1 MRPLFFA
8 GLLRLGILGVV
19 LAITPTLTLPTPLL
33 AQPLQAIPA
42 SESRLLRTLTVNGYG
57 EERLPAT
64 QAQISL
70 TIEGKG
76 KEPLEVQQE
85 VARKSETLLSY
96 LRSQSAQRLTAP
108 GVTLSP
114 IYRTDNKGRQ
124 VEEGYSASNTVN
136 FEVPIDRAGALLSA
150 VVKGGATRVNSV
162 GFSPSEDA
170 IEAAKERTIAKASDQ
185 ARRRTMA
192 ALQPLGLTI
201 KEPLNVQIDGAIGS
215 FPGGMADVSESLRLN
230 LNTSFTG
237 QDNLRARLKSQQFST
252 TTKLVGEA
260 VFDVSQLAQGGV
272 SPGEQLIQSSVT
284 MILRY

>member
-1 MRPLFFA
+1 MRPVFFA
-8 GLLRLGILGVV
+8 GLVRFGLVG
-19 LAITPTLTLPTPLL
+19 LAVAIVPSFAAPLL
-33 AQPLQAIPA
+33 AQPVPA
-42 SESRLLRTLTVNGYG
+42 AAAPDSRLLRTLTVYGYG

-76 KEPLEVQQE
+76 KEALEVQQE
-85 VARKSETLLSY
+85 VARKSEALLSY

-124 VEEGYSASNTVN
+124 VEDGYSASNTVS

-162 GFSPSEDA
+162 SFSPSEEA
-170 IEAAKERTIAKASDQ
+170 IEAAKERTIAKASEQ

-192 ALQPLGLTI
+192 ALQPLGLTM
-201 KEPLNVQIDGAIGS
+201 KEPLNVQIDGAVGS
-215 FPGGMADVSESLRLN
+215 FPGGLADVMGGDRMRLN
-230 LNTSFTG
+230 NNQAFSG
-237 QDNLRARLKSQQFST
+237 QDSLEARLESRQFST
-252 TTKLVGEA
+252 TTKLSGEVIMDVGKL
-260 VFDVSQLAQGGV
+260 FQGGV
-272 SPGEQLIQSSVT
+272 APGEQLIQSSVT
-284 MILRY
+284 MIVRY